1 MEKKKLLFV
10 AISVGLFLALA
21 IGAAYLI
28 FTPRSVNSGAITS
41 SPAGT
46 GIAWTA
52 SPSHTGPGVTTF
64 VTGGGPGTIQIAPVD
79 AVDMVRG
86 NGDVPGL
93 RNLPEGASQQAGDF
107 HVQGQTA
114 RTIETLVNVPKPTTA
129 AVPETPPAGRAAP
142 VSAQPAQPRPPTQ
155 AAPAPQV
162 SSTAQT
168 SSPAQVNPQTRTA
181 PTAAVASQPRAS
193 SQTMAQSDY
202 WVQTGAF
209 STVSNAEGVKE
220 ALASKGIASIID
232 NRIIDGRP
240 LFRVRVGPYT
250 SANEANY
257 WLALIKSIDGFENSQ
272 IRQSQ
277 SLN

>member
-1 MEKKKLLFV
+1 
-10 AISVGLFLALA
+10 
-21 IGAAYLI
+21 
-28 FTPRSVNSGAITS
+28 
-41 SPAGT
+41 
-46 GIAWTA
+46 
-52 SPSHTGPGVTTF
+52 
-64 VTGGGPGTIQIAPVD
+64 
-79 AVDMVRG
+79 
-86 NGDVPGL
+86 
-93 RNLPEGASQQAGDF
+93 
-107 HVQGQTA
+107 
-114 RTIETLVNVPKPTTA
+114 
-129 AVPETPPAGRAAP
+129 
-142 VSAQPAQPRPPTQ
+142 
-155 AAPAPQV
+155 
-162 SSTAQT
+162 
-168 SSPAQVNPQTRTA
+168 
-181 PTAAVASQPRAS
+181 
-193 SQTMAQSDY
+193 MAQSDY